1 MKENKKNNK
10 LKNIFTNQKGMALLA
25 TLIFTFVLV
34 SMGAALLAM
43 TNNDTKLSTLQ
54 RESNRAFYLAETGI
68 EQTFYNLNVA
78 DEATYGMLTWRPGD
92 TPPEIFS
99 EGNTEE
105 YFEVI
110 VTNFG
115 DTGATPPEE
124 DTDRIKIVSTGFVKK
139 GKFSSGKRK
148 IEVIA
153 TIDFLQEATYKY
165 AVLSERVIILNGSPG
180 ATIEGDI
187 HSNDDI
193 EVQGKFGDFYTE
205 GTATVGGDN
214 NEVYDEDD
222 LIDGFNINGEIV
234 PIPRINYDGTGLDA
248 ADEPFTYADSLL
260 ARAVADAAV
269 DGEVHVHNG
278 DVDLDNS
285 DVRNWTGVHYII
297 GDLTAKN
304 SAGIN
309 IKNGV
314 IVVEGDVDI
323 RNSAVFEH
331 TIEEP
336 YDSPFSHLA
345 LVATGDILLHA
356 KSSVLNGVVQSIEKD
371 GTSTGIIDFRNGS
384 TVVGSVIAQTVMMHN
399 MTNIIYDEEGLSD
412 ETTWGDGFY
421 KKISWQE
428 VY

>member
-1 MKENKKNNK
+1 MNKINIKNKENKIKS
-10 LKNIFTNQKGMALLA
+10 IFSNQRGMALLA

-34 SMGAALLAM
+34 SMGVALLTM

-68 EQTFYNLNVA
+68 EKTFYNLII
-78 DEATYGMLTWRPGD
+78 DDTYGMLTWRPGD
-92 TPPEIFS
+92 THPIFS

-105 YFEVI
+105 YFEVT
-110 VTNFG
+110 VTNIG
-115 DTGATPPEE
+115 TPPEE
-124 DTDRIKIVSTGFVKK
+124 ETDRIKVVSTGFVSK
-139 GKFSSGKRK
+139 GKFSSGQRK

-153 TIDFLQEATYKY
+153 TIDFMQETTYKY

-193 EVQGKFGDFYTE
+193 EVQGRFDDFYE

-214 NEVYDEDD
+214 NEVYDEDE

-248 ADEPFTYADSLL
+248 AGEPFTYEDSLL

-269 DGEVHVHNG
+269 DGEVHVHEERI
-278 DVDLDNS
+278 DLTNS
-285 DVRNWTGVHYII
+285 EVLDWTGVHYIK

-309 IKNGV
+309 ITNGV

-323 RNSAVFEH
+323 RNSGVFEH
-331 TIEEP
+331 TIVEP

-345 LVATGDILLHA
+345 LIATGDILMHA

-371 GTSTGIIDFRNGS
+371 GTSTGTIDFRNGS
-384 TVVGSVIAQTVMMHN
+384 TVVGSVIAKTVMMHN
-399 MTNIIYDEEGLSD
+399 KTNITYDEAGLNE
-412 ETTWGDGFY
+412 ETSWGDGFY

>member
-54 RESNRAFYLAETGI
+54 RESNRAFYLAETGV

-78 DEATYGMLTWRPGD
+78 DDDIYPMLTWRPD
-92 TPPEIFS
+92 SANPYKV
-99 EGNTEE
+99 GNTEE
-105 YFEVI
+105 YFEVTI
-110 VTNFG
+110 TNIG

-124 DTDRIKIVSTGFVKK
+124 ETDKIKIISTGFVKK
-139 GKFSSGKRK
+139 GKFSSGQRK

-153 TIDFLQEATYKY
+153 TIDFLQETTYKY

-193 EVQGKFGDFYTE
+193 EVQGRFADFYTG

-214 NEVYDEDD
+214 NEVYDEDE

-234 PIPRINYDGTGLDA
+234 PIPTINYDGTGLDA
-248 ADEPFTYADSLL
+248 AGEPYTYADSLL
-260 ARAVADAAV
+260 AEAYANESEDSTI
-269 DGEVHVHNG
+269 HVHNG

-309 IKNGV
+309 ITNGV

-323 RNSAVFEH
+323 RNSGVFEH
-331 TIEEP
+331 TIVEP

-345 LVATGDILLHA
+345 LVATGDILMHA

-371 GTSTGIIDFRNGS
+371 GTSTGTIDFRNGS
-384 TVVGSVIAQTVMMHN
+384 TVVGSVIAKTIMMHN
-399 MTNIIYDEEGLSD
+399 KTNIIYDEEGLSD
-412 ETTWGDGFY
+412 ETSWGDGFY

>member
-54 RESNRAFYLAETGI
+54 RESNRSFYLAETGV
-68 EQTFYNLNVA
+68 EQTFYNLNIDDGYPMVGGSA
-78 DEATYGMLTWRPGD
+78 WRPD
-92 TPPEIFS
+92 S
-99 EGNTEE
+99 ENPYHVDVVPTEE
-105 YFEVI
+105 YYEVTI
-110 VTNFG
+110 ENVG
-115 DTGATPPEE
+115 LELGCEE
-124 DTDRIKIVSTGFVKK
+124 DEDKIKIISTGFVKK
-139 GKFSSGKRK
+139 GKFSSGQRK

-153 TIDFLQEATYKY
+153 MIDFLQETTYKY

-180 ATIEGDI
+180 ADIEGDI

-193 EVQGKFGDFYTE
+193 EVQGKFGDFYE

-214 NEVYDEDD
+214 NEVYDEDE
-222 LIDGFNINGEIV
+222 LIDGFNVNGEII
-234 PIPRINYDGTGLDA
+234 PIPTINYDGTG
-248 ADEPFTYADSLL
+248 EGYTYEDSLL

-269 DGEVHVHNG
+269 DGEVHVHEG
-278 DVDLDNS
+278 DVDLSNG
-285 DVRNWTGVHYII
+285 VVLPWTGVHYIK
-297 GDLTAKN
+297 GNLTAKN

-309 IKNGV
+309 ITNGV

-323 RNSAVFEH
+323 RNSGVFEH
-331 TIEEP
+331 TIVEP
-336 YDSPFSHLA
+336 YDSPFSALA
-345 LVATGDILLHA
+345 LIATGDILMHA

-371 GTSTGIIDFRNGS
+371 GTSTGTIDFRNGS
-384 TVVGSVIAQTVMMHN
+384 TVVGSVIAKTVMMHN
-399 MTNIIYDEEGLSD
+399 KTNIIYDEEGLSD
-412 ETTWGDGFY
+412 ETSWGDGFY

>member
-1 MKENKKNNK
+1 MKENKKNSK
-10 LKNIFTNQKGMALLA
+10 LKDLIFNQKGMALLT

-34 SMGAALLAM
+34 SLGVALLTM
-43 TNNDTKLSTLQ
+43 TNNDSKLSTLQ

-68 EQTFYNLNVA
+68 EKTFYNLIVDN
-78 DEATYGMLTWRPGD
+78 TYGMLTWRPGD
-92 TPPEIFS
+92 TDPIFK
-99 EGNTEE
+99 EGSTEE
-105 YFEVI
+105 YFEVTI
-110 VTNFG
+110 TNIG
-115 DTGATPPEE
+115 DTSATPQEE
-124 DTDRIKIVSTGFVKK
+124 ETDRIKIVSTGFVKK
-139 GKFSSGKRK
+139 GKFSSGQRK

-153 TIDFLQEATYKY
+153 TIDFLQETTYKY
-165 AVLSERVIILNGSPG
+165 AVLSDRVIILNGSPG

-187 HSNDDI
+187 HSNDVI
-193 EVQGKFGDFYTE
+193 EVQGQFDDFYK

-214 NEVYDEDD
+214 NEVYHEDE

-248 ADEPFTYADSLL
+248 AGEPFTYEDSLL

-269 DGEVHVHNG
+269 DGEVHVHG
-278 DVDLDNS
+278 DLDLDNN
-285 DVRNWTGVHYII
+285 DVRNWTGVHYIK

-309 IKNGV
+309 IENGV

-323 RNSAVFEH
+323 RNSGVFEH
-331 TIEEP
+331 TVVEP

-345 LVATGDILLHA
+345 LVATGDILMHA

-371 GTSTGIIDFRNGS
+371 GTSTGTIDFRNGS
-384 TVVGSVIAQTVMMHN
+384 TVVGSVIAKTVMMHN
-399 MTNIIYDEEGLSD
+399 KTNIIYDEEGLND
-412 ETTWGDGFY
+412 ETSWGDGFY